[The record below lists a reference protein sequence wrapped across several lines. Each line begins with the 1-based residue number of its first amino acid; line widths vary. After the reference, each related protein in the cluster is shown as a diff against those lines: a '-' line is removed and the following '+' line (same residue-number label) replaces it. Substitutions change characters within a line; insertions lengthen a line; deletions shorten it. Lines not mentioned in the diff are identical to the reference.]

1 MRLLQNPIIVNAVVT
16 FFLIC
21 VFAVV
26 GILLIRRMKK
36 QVNTDMESAR
46 VEGQRPG
53 FSLAAYEG
61 VITRLKEQERE
72 LEKLRRSENERAK
85 ESATVSEAIVS
96 NLPSGVLLF
105 NTAGL
110 VRQANPAARTLLGF
124 ASPSSLHARDIFK
137 TVSAVRPAEVSSNG
151 VTPADALVSLVQKS
165 IAEGAL
171 FRRVEADYVTPSGDR
186 RVLGITISPVR
197 LASGERLGAA
207 CLLSDLT
214 DIALLSE
221 QVKTKQS
228 MAALGEMS
236 AGIAHEFKNSLATIS
251 GYAQMLAAGKEKDEA
266 GFAGRIVGETENLA
280 RIVSD
285 FLKFAKPQGAAREEI
300 NLFDLVMECGREAK
314 VELGYSLTGEEMF
327 VLGDPTALRQAISN
341 LFRNSVEAAA
351 PEKAKVIA
359 AFKSTAEGVSVSLVD
374 NGGGIP
380 PEILDRI
387 FIPFFTTKAQ
397 GTGLGLALVHRIVT
411 EQGGTI
417 SVESPIDIPGHG
429 KGTAFTLAFPHAAS
443 AANAGAGGV
452 KQG

>member
-1 MRLLQNPIIVNAVVT
+1 MRLLQNPIIINAAIT
-16 FFLIC
+16 FVLTCAF
-21 VFAVV
+21 VAV
-26 GILLIRRMKK
+26 GILLIRRMRRHIHAG
-36 QVNTDMESAR
+36 MENSR
-46 VEGQRPG
+46 VEAQRPG

-72 LEKLRRSENERAK
+72 LERLRRSENERAK
-85 ESATVSEAIVS
+85 ESATVSEAIIS

-137 TVSAVRPAEVSSNG
+137 TVTAVRPPEAAPGS
-151 VTPADALVSLVQKS
+151 TPPDALVALVQKS

-171 FRRVEADYVTPSGDR
+171 FRRIEADYVTPSGDR

-207 CLLSDLT
+207 CLVSDLT

-221 QVKTKQS
+221 QIKLKQS

-251 GYAQMLAAGKEKDEA
+251 GYAQMLAADQPQGAQD
-266 GFAGRIVGETENLA
+266 FASRIVAETEGLA

-300 NLFDLVMECGREAK
+300 NLFDLVMDCAREAK
-314 VELGYSLTGEEMF
+314 VEIGFSLTGELMD
-327 VLGDPTALRQAISN
+327 VLGDPTALRQAVSN

-351 PEKAKVIA
+351 PEKAKVLA
-359 AFKSTAEGVSVSLVD
+359 SFKSTPTGVSVSLID

-380 PEILDRI
+380 PENLDRI
-387 FIPFFTTKAQ
+387 FIPFFTTKPQ

-417 SVESPIDIPGHG
+417 TVESPFSIPSHG
-429 KGTAFTLAFPHAAS
+429 TGTAFTLAFPHAAA
-443 AANAGAGGV
+443 AANTGAAPAR
-452 KQG
+452 QG